1 MSIQVLQTSNA
12 PAAIGPYVQ
21 GKIAGGFLFA
31 SGQIPLD
38 PVSGAVV
45 GTTIAAQAEQVMRN
59 VCALI
64 EAAGAKVEN
73 VVKSTCFLHDIADFA
88 AFNEVYAKYFGVA
101 APARSCVGG
110 IDLPK
115 GVLCEVEVV
124 VYLG

>member
-1 MSIQVLQTSNA
+1 MSIKVLQTPNA

-21 GKIAGGFLFA
+21 GKIAGGFLYA

-45 GTTIAAQAEQVMRN
+45 GTTITEQAEQVMRN

-64 EAAGAKVEN
+64 EAAGGSVAQ
-73 VVKSTCFLHDIADFA
+73 VVKSTCFLHDIADFG
-88 AFNEVYAKYFGVA
+88 AFNEVYAKYFGQA

-110 IDLPK
+110 LDLPK